1 MKFSNWTLDSLI
13 EYLKFIKSAPADRL
27 DYYCV
32 PMVSGEIFVVNGE
45 RIDETDDQE
54 DMWS

>member
-27 DYYCV
+27 DYHCV

-45 RIDETDDQE
+45 RTDGNDDQE
-54 DMWS
+54 DMW

>member
-13 EYLKFIKSAPADRL
+13 EYLKLIKSAPADRL
-27 DYYCV
+27 DYHCV

-45 RIDETDDQE
+45 RTDGNDDQE